1 MRRILLIVCISALM
15 GCSGS
20 NQQAAIRD
28 RQLDYQAAY
37 VEPKLKVPDGLS
49 DDRVNESLRIPG
61 VDEPTAGLY
70 GGSFEAPRAEAALR
84 TLTLPTHR
92 RYQLGDLHWLSIPE
106 APSAVWPE
114 LERFIT
120 ENKLTVVESVQSDG
134 MQRVES
140 SVFQGV
146 NTHSGSRIIRHFAPE
161 DGRVGLRFS
170 LEAGLRVGTSE
181 VRLEPS
187 SGSIDDVL
195 TGRILDE
202 LKYHLE
208 RREDKGKAVSR
219 AVSLLEVGNRMTSR
233 RIEGMDELVVQ
244 ADIPRVFGVTVDAV
258 RDLGAAIDGGDLEKG
273 LLNIRY
279 VRKVTERR
287 LATMS
292 ALNRAIATTIEDPV
306 GSYQVQM
313 QATNEGLVVKVV
325 PTGAAASIGGANELI
340 REFRERL
347 Y

>member
-1 MRRILLIVCISALM
+1 MRRILLIFCVSALV

-84 TLTLPTHR
+84 TRTLPTIR

-120 ENKLTVVESVQSDG
+120 ENKLTVVESAQSDG
-134 MQRVES
+134 TQRAES

-161 DGRVGLRFS
+161 LGRVGLRFS
-170 LEAGLRVGTSE
+170 LNAGLRVGTSE

-187 SGSIDDVL
+187 SGSFDDVL

-208 RREDKGKAVSR
+208 RREDEGKAVSR
-219 AVSLLEVGNRMTSR
+219 ALSLLEVGNRMTSR

-244 ADIPRVFGVTVDAV
+244 ADIPRLFGVMVDAA

-279 VRKVTERR
+279 VRKATERR

-292 ALNRAIATTIEDPV
+292 ALNRSIATTIEDPV

-313 QATNEGLVVKVV
+313 QPTHEGLVVKVI